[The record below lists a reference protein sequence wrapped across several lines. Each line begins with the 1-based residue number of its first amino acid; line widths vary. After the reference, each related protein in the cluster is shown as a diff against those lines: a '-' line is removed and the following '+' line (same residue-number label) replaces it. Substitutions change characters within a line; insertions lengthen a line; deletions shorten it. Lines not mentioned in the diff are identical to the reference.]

1 MPEKVANPLS
11 LKRPLNFCF
20 LALWCSFL
28 CSGCILIVLVFSS
41 VTEMENKIANFVIK
55 NLFLN
60 MLCNLD

>member
-1 MPEKVANPLS
+1 
-11 LKRPLNFCF
+11 
-20 LALWCSFL
+20 
-28 CSGCILIVLVFSS
+28 VLVFSS